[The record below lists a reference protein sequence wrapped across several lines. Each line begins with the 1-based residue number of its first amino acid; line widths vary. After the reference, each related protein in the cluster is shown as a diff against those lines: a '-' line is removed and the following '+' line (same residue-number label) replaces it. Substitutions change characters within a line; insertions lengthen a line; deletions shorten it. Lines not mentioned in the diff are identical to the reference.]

1 MEKLPRRIM
10 GITEFLKNKDLSLIE
25 MQEPSNSDYKCFNTG
40 GVECEIGEFLYGLV
54 RMMKPNNIFET
65 GTHMG
70 ISSSYMAQA
79 LKDNGRGLLT
89 TVEIEKEHIRRSQ
102 ERWETLEISHKIMVD
117 KEESLQYVLEYDCEL
132 MFLDSEPEFR
142 FRELIRFFPR
152 LKPGGIVFIHDMPRS
167 MCQGNV
173 NPDHPNYK
181 SWPYGDLPVIIKQW
195 VKEEA
200 LRPFLFQTPRG
211 LIGFYK
217 THPEDFVW

>member
-1 MEKLPRRIM
+1 M

-40 GVECEIGEFLYGLV
+40 GVEIEVGEFLYGLV

-152 LKPGGIVFIHDMPRS
+152 LKPGGIVIIHDL
-167 MCQGNV
+167 
-173 NPDHPNYK
+173 HPHMHQIPNEEHGFA
-181 SWPYGDLPVIIKQW
+181 WPYKELPREFKALVNTGQ
-195 VKEEA
+195 
-200 LRPFLFQTPRG
+200 LRPFHFRTPRG
-211 LIGFYK
+211 ISCFYK
-217 THPEDFVW
+217 VSEEDYVWQ